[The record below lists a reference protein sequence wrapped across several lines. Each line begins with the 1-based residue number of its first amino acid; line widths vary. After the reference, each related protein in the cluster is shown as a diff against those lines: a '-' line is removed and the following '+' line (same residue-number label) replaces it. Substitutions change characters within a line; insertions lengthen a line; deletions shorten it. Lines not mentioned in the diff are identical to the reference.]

1 MNTLNISLILF
12 GVFVW
17 VIAIIAVR
25 LDKKVRDKNTHT
37 HIKHFN

>member
-17 VIAIIAVR
+17 VIAFIAVR
-25 LDKKVRDKNTHT
+25 HDKKVRDKHTHT
-37 HIKHFN
+37 HAH